1 MDEETYRKYL
11 SLSDDD
17 KSAVIAYIK
26 ELLEQ
31 EESA

>member
-1 MDEETYRKYL
+1 MDEETYQKYL

-31 EESA
+31 EEFE

>member
-17 KSAVIAYIK
+17 KKAVIAYIK